1 MSSKSLLNRSSVP
14 PQERSYTWL
23 HATVY
28 SPPHHL
34 LLENFCVILCLPT
47 KRPRALQRSDTE
59 INKSWNNTG
68 SDAIHYLLIKKT
80 QILQSLQKI
89 TLLTLFSSKVGP
101 LEVPWESAEQQ
112 RPGRSKGQ
120 GSSSKT
126 PHSLSFPPGP
136 QGNRDWRILHVPS
149 KQPELTLESFG
160 FVLKLFSWTHARAG
174 TLFSCWSWA
183 SPGRVQDDPCGTN
196 SLSSAAVPYCN
207 IFFNIYSNF
216 KRISILGSGLF
227 ILQWIKIIFA
237 TVSTK

>member
-1 MSSKSLLNRSSVP
+1 MTSCYRVC
-14 PQERSYTWL
+14 
-23 HATVY
+23 

-47 KRPRALQRSDTE
+47 KRPRALRRSDTE

-68 SDAIHYLLIKKT
+68 SDAIHYLLIKRK

-126 PHSLSFPPGP
+126 PHSLSFLPGP

-149 KQPELTLESFG
+149 KQPELNLKSFG
-160 FVLKLFSWTHARAG
+160 FVMK
-174 TLFSCWSWA
+174 
-183 SPGRVQDDPCGTN
+183 
-196 SLSSAAVPYCN
+196 SSAEHMQGQGPCFHAGAGQP
-207 IFFNIYSNF
+207 
-216 KRISILGSGLF
+216 LGEFRMIHEALTASA
-227 ILQWIKIIFA
+227 LQRFPTA
-237 TVSTK
+237 TFSLTYIATSKEFPS